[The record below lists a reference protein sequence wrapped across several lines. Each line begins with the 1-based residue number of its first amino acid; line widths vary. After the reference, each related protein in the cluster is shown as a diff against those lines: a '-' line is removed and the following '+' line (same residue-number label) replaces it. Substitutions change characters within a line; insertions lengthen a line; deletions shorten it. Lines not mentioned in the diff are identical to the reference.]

1 MNRRVRSEEWEAPTA
16 QSQVARDDACG
27 TVIGGRT
34 SALHGGNE
42 FPPPKE
48 SVAKQYPKTIHH
60 SSYLIK
66 NPLLVPKNRFLIPH
80 SSLLILLICLL
91 FVPLQ
96 AKSIDYSRLPAAQ
109 AFVNRMHTHYGFDKG
124 ELVRL
129 LKAVKHQGRTLA
141 RYQGRVKVGAT
152 DYSWHRYKSKIL
164 IDESVRLGVK
174 FMRQQRH
181 WLLKASRKYR
191 VSPEIITAF
200 IRVESKFGLY
210 GHEYPVWDSLVTL
223 AFNPNRKQ
231 KFFRSELEKLLILAR
246 RNRLNVL
253 KLRGSFA
260 GAMGCVQ
267 QVPSIQ
273 LRYGVDLDGDGRKDP
288 DSMADCIG
296 SIANF
301 LHRHGWR
308 NDRSTLVR
316 AKHRDEGFRRLRSSY
331 KSLYPLSTLE
341 RYGVFPA
348 EYFEGSKAY
357 YIRMRDGKKW
367 DLYLGDRNYRI
378 ITLYNASKRYAVTIA
393 LYAKALRGMEN

>member
-1 MNRRVRSEEWEAPTA
+1 MENFESQSSVKNR
-16 QSQVARDDACG
+16 
-27 TVIGGRT
+27 
-34 SALHGGNE
+34 
-42 FPPPKE
+42 F
-48 SVAKQYPKTIHH
+48 
-60 SSYLIK
+60 
-66 NPLLVPKNRFLIPH
+66 LVSNLRFLIPH
-80 SSLLILLICLL
+80 SSFLIFFICLL

-96 AKSIDYSRLPAAQ
+96 AKTVDYFRLPAAQ
-109 AFVNRMHTHYGFDKG
+109 AFVNRMHTRYGFDKR

-129 LKAVKHQGRTLA
+129 LKAAKHQGRTLA

-152 DYSWHRYKSKIL
+152 DYSWHRYKSRIL
-164 IDESVRLGVK
+164 VDESVRLGVE
-174 FMRQQRH
+174 FMRQQRR
-181 WLLKASRKYR
+181 WLLKASRKYK

-301 LHRHGWR
+301 LHHYGWR
-308 NDRSTLVR
+308 DSRPTLVKAR
-316 AKHRDEGFRRLRSSY
+316 HRGEGFRRLRSGYRSRY
-331 KSLYPLSTLE
+331 SLTVLK
-341 RYGVFPA
+341 RYGVEPAAQFP
-348 EYFEGSKAY
+348 ESQAY

-393 LYAKALRGMEN
+393 LYAKALKRMED

>member
-1 MNRRVRSEEWEAPTA
+1 VRSEELKAGSQPRNAGPKSRLHKCASRSDAPKFSILH
-16 QSQVARDDACG
+16 SQF
-27 TVIGGRT
+27 
-34 SALHGGNE
+34 S
-42 FPPPKE
+42 
-48 SVAKQYPKTIHH
+48 
-60 SSYLIK
+60 IK
-66 NPLLVPKNRFLIPH
+66 NRLLTIF
-80 SSLLILLICLL
+80 ILLL
-91 FVPLQ
+91 FALAPLS
-96 AKSIDYSRLPAAQ
+96 AGIDYSRLPAAR
-109 AFVNRMHTHYGFDKG
+109 AFVNRMHTRYNFDKR

-129 LKAVKHQGRTLA
+129 LKAAKHQGRTLA
-141 RYQGRVKVGAT
+141 RYRGRVKVGAT

-164 IDESVRLGVK
+164 VDDSVSLGVK
-174 FMRQQRH
+174 FMRQQRR
-181 WLLKASRKYR
+181 WLRKASRRYG

-231 KFFRSELEKLLILAR
+231 KFFRSELEKLLILAQK
-246 RNRLNVL
+246 NRLDVL

-273 LRYGVDLDGDGRKDP
+273 LRYGVDLDGNGRKDP

-308 NDRSTLVR
+308 NDRPTLVR
-316 AKHRDEGFRRLRSSY
+316 ARHRGSGFLYLRSGYRSR
-331 KSLYPLSTLE
+331 YPLTLL
-341 RYGVFPA
+341 RRHGVEPVARFP
-348 EYFEGSKAY
+348 ESQAY
-357 YIRMRDGKKW
+357 YIRMRDGRHW
-367 DLYLGDRNYRI
+367 DLFLGDRNYRI

-393 LYAKALRGMEN
+393 LYAKALRGIEN

>member
-1 MNRRVRSEEWEAPTA
+1 
-16 QSQVARDDACG
+16 
-27 TVIGGRT
+27 
-34 SALHGGNE
+34 
-42 FPPPKE
+42 
-48 SVAKQYPKTIHH
+48 
-60 SSYLIK
+60 
-66 NPLLVPKNRFLIPH
+66 
-80 SSLLILLICLL
+80 
-91 FVPLQ
+91 
-96 AKSIDYSRLPAAQ
+96 
-109 AFVNRMHTHYGFDKG
+109 
-124 ELVRL
+124 
-129 LKAVKHQGRTLA
+129 
-141 RYQGRVKVGAT
+141 
-152 DYSWHRYKSKIL
+152 
-164 IDESVRLGVK
+164 
-174 FMRQQRH
+174 
-181 WLLKASRKYR
+181 R

-223 AFNPNRKQ
+223 AFNHNRKQ

-301 LHRHGWR
+301 LHHYGWR
-308 NDRSTLVR
+308 DSRPTLVKAR
-316 AKHRDEGFRRLRSSY
+316 HRGEGFRRLRSGYRSRY
-331 KSLYPLSTLE
+331 SLTVLK
-341 RYGVFPA
+341 RYGVEPAAQFP
-348 EYFEGSKAY
+348 ESQAY

-393 LYAKALRGMEN
+393 LYAKALKRMED